1 MVSNALHNDL
11 DLVQRG
17 YRINPD
23 WNLNFREQEDKVTK
37 VIDGI
42 LDIELRDYIRKD
54 NTMLSEVY
62 FTKCWGV
69 ENYGLVY
76 KIKEEY
82 HKTEVLIGAILEST
96 DNVLKWYDLTTKFNF
111 NIIIVTPYK
120 SYRFTYMDLLYE
132 YVTMIGNNR
141 FVSINVLINK
151 HPRFQ
156 QMKEWVIRNP
166 EYKRITKKTSLSSDP
181 YSYMDKSREYREF
194 LQLRD
199 DDRQVSTQEYKGK
212 GILPGEYNTIM
223 GGQQFYQQIQE
234 QQRELMRGQMSL
246 RWSDYGTNNPCNEIE
261 KPKVDKEWV
270 SKLNKLLKKLKLK

>member
-1 MVSNALHNDL
+1 MVLSTLHNDL

-23 WNLNFREQEDKVTK
+23 WEYNFREDQDKVTK

-42 LDIELRDYIRKD
+42 LDIELRDYIHKE

-199 DDRQVSTQEYKGK
+199 DFVSDYRMKERMNQYIG
-212 GILPGEYNTIM
+212 
-223 GGQQFYQQIQE
+223 GGQQMSDSIE
-234 QQRELMRGQMSL
+234 QRV
-246 RWSDYGTNNPCNEIE
+246 IE
-261 KPKVDKEWV
+261 RPIVEKESV
-270 SKLNKLLKKLKLK
+270 YKRIINILKLK

>member
-1 MVSNALHNDL
+1 
-11 DLVQRG
+11 
-17 YRINPD
+17 
-23 WNLNFREQEDKVTK
+23 
-37 VIDGI
+37 
-42 LDIELRDYIRKD
+42 
-54 NTMLSEVY
+54 
-62 FTKCWGV
+62 
-69 ENYGLVY
+69 
-76 KIKEEY
+76 
-82 HKTEVLIGAILEST
+82 
-96 DNVLKWYDLTTKFNF
+96 
-111 NIIIVTPYK
+111 
-120 SYRFTYMDLLYE
+120 MDLLYE

-199 DDRQVSTQEYKGK
+199 DDRQVLTQEYRGK
-212 GILPGEYNTIM
+212 GILPGEYNAIM

-246 RWSDYGTNNPCNEIE
+246 RWSDYGVNNPCNEIE